1 MMARKS
7 LFSRGPF
14 LMGLTLLVFG
24 GLAFALPAFLPP
36 AQSPESAAEIGRITG
51 MIGGGLMGVGLVAMV
66 FGLLR
71 WMRQA

>member
-1 MMARKS
+1 MARKS

-24 GLAFALPAFLPP
+24 ALAFAAPGFLPP
-36 AQSPESAAEIGRITG
+36 AQNAEAAARIGEVTG
-51 MIGGGLMGVGLVAMV
+51 MVGGALIGIGCVAML